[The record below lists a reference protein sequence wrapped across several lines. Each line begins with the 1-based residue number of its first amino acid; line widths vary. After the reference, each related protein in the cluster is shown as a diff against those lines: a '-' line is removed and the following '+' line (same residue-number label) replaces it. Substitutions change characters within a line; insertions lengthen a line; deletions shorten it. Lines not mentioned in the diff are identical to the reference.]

1 MEIWFF
7 CSAVLLNIFADVPH
21 LFRSSH
27 RLNIV
32 WMSSS
37 PINVLFWPW
46 VIEQMRTILAHCFRL
61 AAASSRCFFQFS
73 LAIYNQSHL
82 GSLSQNIRVAL
93 CPCGKQEETV
103 TLHLPW
109 LLRSFVAVDS
119 AQCTADNVII
129 LLVPNWAKSRYLI
142 HSVRTEWSFFMR
154 IVANYLRRAV
164 IQWWWSAHLH

>member
-1 MEIWFF
+1 
-7 CSAVLLNIFADVPH
+7 
-21 LFRSSH
+21 
-27 RLNIV
+27 
-32 WMSSS
+32 
-37 PINVLFWPW
+37 
-46 VIEQMRTILAHCFRL
+46 MRTILAHCFRL

-82 GSLSQNIRVAL
+82 GSLSQNFRVAL

-109 LLRSFVAVDS
+109 LLRSSVAVDS

-142 HSVRTEWSFFMR
+142 HSVRTELSFFMR

-164 IQWWWSAHLH
+164 FSDDDLLICISMAGASCCFLKSLLTLHPLCQASVVCGNYCRT